1 MAVEINGDEINFGN
15 YKISVV
21 PGGIYIDGVF
31 KVDSGIT
38 KTQAQGTVSGY
49 ASGGYTGTFYNIIEK
64 FPFTAD
70 ANATD
75 VGDLTTTRHA
85 SAGQSSSTNG
95 YTGGGRN
102 GPPATDNIIDKFPFA
117 TDSNAT
123 DVGDLTQARRET
135 AGQSSTESGYASGG
149 TFSLNT
155 VDKFPFAADTN
166 AADVGDLTVA
176 RSELAGQSSAVSG
189 YNSGGSPRT
198 NTIDKFPFAADANAT
213 DVGDLILGLS

>member
-102 GPPATDNIIDKFPFA
+102 GPPATDNTIDKFPFA
-117 TDSNAT
+117 T
-123 DVGDLTQARRET
+123 
-135 AGQSSTESGYASGG
+135 
-149 TFSLNT
+149 
-155 VDKFPFAADTN
+155 DTN

-189 YNSGGSPRT
+189 YNSGGSPIT